1 MKNQTYRSIALA
13 VWCMVFVRAVHA
25 TTVAEFL
32 GPYDS
37 DLTGWALVFSL
48 LGGGI
53 RTILSW
59 QGNSCAVRSLA
70 REAAWDAL
78 KASVA
83 GMAAFF
89 LIQALR
95 GSGWAIPV
103 EMRVGLILL
112 AGWHRLSAL
121 GWMQKFIIERI
132 NAYSGKQD
140 SKPLDPPKETP

>member
-1 MKNQTYRSIALA
+1 MKTQILRNTALS
-13 VWCMVFVRAVHA
+13 VWCILFAKAVHA

-32 GPYDS
+32 GPYDA
-37 DLTGWALVFSL
+37 DLTMWALVFSL

-59 QGNSCAVRSLA
+59 QGSSIAVKALA
-70 REAAWDAL
+70 KEAAWDAL

-95 GSGWAIPV
+95 GAGWAIPV

-121 GWMQKFIIERI
+121 VWMQKFVTDRI
-132 NAYSGKQD
+132 NAVAVKQD
-140 SKPLDPPKETP
+140 AKPLDPPKDTP